1 MKATG
6 LFVLY
11 TVPIGII
18 LALFFALL
26 ANEKLKGIGFFRT
39 IYSSTM
45 GISVAASSVI
55 WLFMFN
61 PSMGMFN
68 RMLSLL
74 NLPQIQ
80 WLLDPQWALLS
91 VSISTIWM
99 NIGFSFLILLGG
111 LQNID
116 EHLYESSRIDGA
128 GYFYRLRRITL
139 PMLSPTL
146 FFIITISL
154 INAFQSFGQIDILTQ
169 GGPSASTNLIVYSI
183 YREAFINYQFGTASA
198 QAVSSIYHYPDCDD
212 SSIQTGGKEGP
223 LPMTTSLPK
232 KIWIYFLLIVTSFLV
247 FFPVMYAFLI
257 SFMTGPELL
266 QGKFLPQS
274 FSLDNYIKVFDRL
287 PLLNYLLNSFIV
299 SVSVMLG
306 QLAVCSLAA
315 YAFVFIPFKGRDF
328 IFFLFISTMMIPW
341 EATMIPN

>member
-1 MKATG
+1 MKSGDKPGIWKRSFNGRTAILYLLPSIILFSVFVFYPMFRTIYLSFFLTDQAGDAAIFVGLENYAYLLESSAFRNSMRATG

-11 TVPIGII
+11 TVPISII

-26 ANEKLKGIGFFRT
+26 ANEKLRGIGFFRT

-61 PSMGMFN
+61 PSIGMFN
-68 RMLSLL
+68 RLLSVLD
-74 NLPQIQ
+74 LPQIQ

-128 GYFYRLRRITL
+128 GYSYRLRRITL
-139 PMLSPTL
+139 PLLSPTL

-198 QAVSSIYHYPDCDD
+198 QAVI
-212 SSIQTGGKEGP
+212 
-223 LPMTTSLPK
+223 
-232 KIWIYFLLIVTSFLV
+232 
-247 FFPVMYAFLI
+247 
-257 SFMTGPELL
+257 
-266 QGKFLPQS
+266 
-274 FSLDNYIKVFDRL
+274 
-287 PLLNYLLNSFIV
+287 
-299 SVSVMLG
+299 
-306 QLAVCSLAA
+306 
-315 YAFVFIPFKGRDF
+315 
-328 IFFLFISTMMIPW
+328 LFIIILVVTILQFKLG
-341 EATMIPN
+341 ERRVHYQ

>member
-1 MKATG
+1 MNRSLKWRKTLDVSTALLYLLPSIILFAVFIFYPMFRTIYLSFFLTDQAGNAALNVGFENYQYLLSSSEFQNSMKATA

-39 IYSSTM
+39 MYSSTM

-61 PSMGMFN
+61 PSIGMFN
-68 RMLSLL
+68 RLLSVF

-80 WLLDPQWALLS
+80 WLLDPEWALIS
-91 VSISTIWM
+91 VAVSTIWM
-99 NIGFSFLILLGG
+99 NTGFSFLILLGG

-128 GYFYRLRRITL
+128 WYFYRLRRITI

-154 INAFQSFGQIDILTQ
+154 INAFQTFGQIDILTK
-169 GGPSASTNLIVYSI
+169 GGPSQSTNLIVYSI

-198 QAVSSIYHYPDCDD
+198 QAVILFV
-212 SSIQTGGKEGP
+212 I
-223 LPMTTSLPK
+223 
-232 KIWIYFLLIVTSFLV
+232 ILIVTILQFKLV
-247 FFPVMYAFLI
+247 
-257 SFMTGPELL
+257 ER
-266 QGKFLPQS
+266 
-274 FSLDNYIKVFDRL
+274 KVH
-287 PLLNYLLNSFIV
+287 Y
-299 SVSVMLG
+299 
-306 QLAVCSLAA
+306 Q
-315 YAFVFIPFKGRDF
+315 
-328 IFFLFISTMMIPW
+328 
-341 EATMIPN
+341 

>member
-1 MKATG
+1 MTRIGTLWRKSVDGRTAALYLLPSIILFSVFVFYPMFRTIYLSFFLTDQTGNAAIMVGFENFQYLLGSSEFQNSMKATG

-11 TVPIGII
+11 TVPITII

-39 IYSSTM
+39 MYSSTM

-61 PSMGMFN
+61 PSIGMFN
-68 RMLSLL
+68 RLLSVF
-74 NLPQIQ
+74 NFPQIQ
-80 WLLDPQWALLS
+80 WLLDPEWALLS

-154 INAFQSFGQIDILTQ
+154 INAFQTFGQIDILTK
-169 GGPSASTNLIVYSI
+169 GGPSQSTNLIVYSI

-198 QAVSSIYHYPDCDD
+198 QAVI
-212 SSIQTGGKEGP
+212 
-223 LPMTTSLPK
+223 L
-232 KIWIYFLLIVTSFLV
+232 
-247 FFPVMYAFLI
+247 FLI
-257 SFMTGPELL
+257 ILVVTIL
-266 QGKFLPQS
+266 QFKLGER
-274 FSLDNYIKVFDRL
+274 KVH
-287 PLLNYLLNSFIV
+287 Y
-299 SVSVMLG
+299 
-306 QLAVCSLAA
+306 Q
-315 YAFVFIPFKGRDF
+315 
-328 IFFLFISTMMIPW
+328 
-341 EATMIPN
+341 

>member
-1 MKATG
+1 MTRIGRVWRKSVDGRTAALYLLPSIILFSVFVFYPMFRTIYLSFFLTDQTGNAAIMVGFENFVYLLGSSEFQNSMKATG

-11 TVPIGII
+11 TVPITII

-39 IYSSTM
+39 MYSSTM

-61 PSMGMFN
+61 PSIGMFN
-68 RMLSLL
+68 RLLGVL

-80 WLLDPQWALLS
+80 WLLDPEWALLS

-154 INAFQSFGQIDILTQ
+154 INAFQTFGQIDILTK
-169 GGPSASTNLIVYSI
+169 GGPSQSTNLIVYSI

-198 QAVSSIYHYPDCDD
+198 QAVI
-212 SSIQTGGKEGP
+212 
-223 LPMTTSLPK
+223 L
-232 KIWIYFLLIVTSFLV
+232 FLIILIVT
-247 FFPVMYAFLI
+247 I
-257 SFMTGPELL
+257 L
-266 QGKFLPQS
+266 QFKLGER
-274 FSLDNYIKVFDRL
+274 KVH
-287 PLLNYLLNSFIV
+287 Y
-299 SVSVMLG
+299 
-306 QLAVCSLAA
+306 Q
-315 YAFVFIPFKGRDF
+315 
-328 IFFLFISTMMIPW
+328 
-341 EATMIPN
+341 

>member
-1 MKATG
+1 MTRVASVWRKSIDGRTAALYLLPSIILFSVFVFYPMFRTIYLSFFLTDQNGNAAINVGFENFVYLLGSSEFQNSMKATG

-11 TVPIGII
+11 TVPVTII

-39 IYSSTM
+39 MYSSTM

-61 PSMGMFN
+61 PSIGMFN
-68 RMLSLL
+68 RLLSVF
-74 NLPQIQ
+74 NFPQIQ
-80 WLLDPQWALLS
+80 WLLDPEWALLS

-154 INAFQSFGQIDILTQ
+154 INAFQTFGQIDILTK
-169 GGPSASTNLIVYSI
+169 GGPSQSTNLIVYSI

-198 QAVSSIYHYPDCDD
+198 QAVI
-212 SSIQTGGKEGP
+212 
-223 LPMTTSLPK
+223 L
-232 KIWIYFLLIVTSFLV
+232 FLIILIVT
-247 FFPVMYAFLI
+247 I
-257 SFMTGPELL
+257 L
-266 QGKFLPQS
+266 QFKLGER
-274 FSLDNYIKVFDRL
+274 KVH
-287 PLLNYLLNSFIV
+287 Y
-299 SVSVMLG
+299 
-306 QLAVCSLAA
+306 Q
-315 YAFVFIPFKGRDF
+315 
-328 IFFLFISTMMIPW
+328 
-341 EATMIPN
+341 

>member
-1 MKATG
+1 MTSLEKSGIWKKTTNGRTALLYLLPSILLFSVFVFYPMFRTIYLSFFLTDQNGNAAIWVGFENYTYLLESTAFINSMKATG

-11 TVPIGII
+11 TVPLGII

-68 RMLSLL
+68 RMLAMLD
-74 NLPQIQ
+74 LPQIQ
-80 WLLDPQWALLS
+80 WLLDPEWALLS

-198 QAVSSIYHYPDCDD
+198 QAVTLFI
-212 SSIQTGGKEGP
+212 I
-223 LPMTTSLPK
+223 
-232 KIWIYFLLIVTSFLV
+232 ILIVT
-247 FFPVMYAFLI
+247 I
-257 SFMTGPELL
+257 L
-266 QGKFLPQS
+266 QFK
-274 FSLDNYIKVFDRL
+274 
-287 PLLNYLLNSFIV
+287 
-299 SVSVMLG
+299 LG
-306 QLAVCSLAA
+306 ERRVHYQ
-315 YAFVFIPFKGRDF
+315 
-328 IFFLFISTMMIPW
+328 
-341 EATMIPN
+341 

>member
-1 MKATG
+1 MTFWRKSIDGRTAILYLLPSVILFSVFVFYPMFRTIYLSFFLTDQTGNPAILVGFENYLYLLGSSEFQNSMKATG

-11 TVPIGII
+11 TVPLTII
-18 LALFFALL
+18 LALFFALM

-39 IYSSTM
+39 MYSSTM

-61 PSMGMFN
+61 PSIGMFN
-68 RMLSLL
+68 RLLSLF
-74 NLPQIQ
+74 NFQQIQ
-80 WLLDPQWALLS
+80 WLLDPEWALIS

-116 EHLYESSRIDGA
+116 EHLYESARIDGA

-154 INAFQSFGQIDILTQ
+154 INAFQTFGQIDILTK
-169 GGPSASTNLIVYSI
+169 GGPSQSTNLIVYSI

-198 QAVSSIYHYPDCDD
+198 QAVI
-212 SSIQTGGKEGP
+212 
-223 LPMTTSLPK
+223 
-232 KIWIYFLLIVTSFLV
+232 
-247 FFPVMYAFLI
+247 
-257 SFMTGPELL
+257 
-266 QGKFLPQS
+266 
-274 FSLDNYIKVFDRL
+274 
-287 PLLNYLLNSFIV
+287 
-299 SVSVMLG
+299 
-306 QLAVCSLAA
+306 
-315 YAFVFIPFKGRDF
+315 
-328 IFFLFISTMMIPW
+328 LFIIILVVTILQFKLG
-341 EATMIPN
+341 ERRVHYQ

>member
-1 MKATG
+1 MTSLEKPGIWKKTTNGRTALLYLLPSILLFSVFVFYPMFRTIYLSFFLTDQNGNAAIWVGFENYTYLLESTAFINSMKATG

-18 LALFFALL
+18 MALFFALL
-26 ANEKLKGIGFFRT
+26 ANEKLRGIGFFRT
-39 IYSSTM
+39 VYSSTM

-68 RMLSLL
+68 RMLAML

-80 WLLDPQWALLS
+80 WLLDPEWALLS

-128 GYFYRLRRITL
+128 GYYYRLRRITL

-198 QAVSSIYHYPDCDD
+198 QAVTLFI
-212 SSIQTGGKEGP
+212 I
-223 LPMTTSLPK
+223 
-232 KIWIYFLLIVTSFLV
+232 ILIVT
-247 FFPVMYAFLI
+247 I
-257 SFMTGPELL
+257 L
-266 QGKFLPQS
+266 QFK
-274 FSLDNYIKVFDRL
+274 
-287 PLLNYLLNSFIV
+287 
-299 SVSVMLG
+299 LG
-306 QLAVCSLAA
+306 ERRVHYQ
-315 YAFVFIPFKGRDF
+315 
-328 IFFLFISTMMIPW
+328 
-341 EATMIPN
+341 